1 MPPKPDRLSALIN
14 SFRVDTHVLSL
25 GACRVPALMDKG
37 LQNPNLFIITKGSL
51 HKYNT
56 DFPEN
61 ADDTPVLVFFPHG
74 GLKGVCS
81 FADTQEAEFICASVD
96 MGGDANPIALALPD
110 VVTIPLNE
118 AKALKAVADMLI
130 TESYAPRC
138 GGNAVIDR
146 LCEIMVIQLLRHL
159 MEKGEAE
166 VGLIAG
172 LTHPN
177 LSYAI
182 VAMHNDPQK
191 TWLIEDFAQI
201 SGMSRTHF
209 SNTFHKVVGV
219 PAGEYLSSWR
229 LSLAR
234 AELARG
240 TRLKAV
246 VQKVGFSSSAALSRA
261 FKRRYGVT
269 PRQDLLNAS

>member
-1 MPPKPDRLSALIN
+1 M
-14 SFRVDTHVLSL
+14 LSL
-25 GACRVPALMDKG
+25 GACRVATQVGKG
-37 LQNPNLFIITKGSL
+37 TLSPNLFIITKGSL
-51 HKYNT
+51 HSHNPQ
-56 DFPEN
+56 FPK
-61 ADDTPVLVFFPHG
+61 DVDQTPVLVFFPHG
-74 GLKGVCS
+74 GIQDVCS
-81 FADTQEAEFICASVD
+81 YADTQDAEFICASVN
-96 MGGDANPIALALPD
+96 MGGDASPIALALAD

-118 AKALKAVADMLI
+118 AHALNAVADMLI
-130 TESYAPRC
+130 SESCAPRC

-146 LCEIMVIQLLRHL
+146 LCEIVMIQLLRHL
-159 MEKGEAE
+159 IEKGEAE

-172 LTHPN
+172 LTHSN

-191 TWLIEDFAQI
+191 NWLVEDLAQI
-201 SGMSRTHF
+201 AGMSRTHF